1 MSDDTCFLDTNTLVY
16 ANDTSFPDKQAQA
29 RALVSG
35 VIASGKGCISTQ
47 VLAEFWVTVRL
58 KLKKPL
64 TAELARQQIAL
75 FNGFTIIAV
84 DQAIFLDALSI
95 QERYRISFWDAQI
108 LAAARRAGCSKVYS
122 EDMQD
127 GAVYGGMRVIDP
139 FSPHIE

>member
-16 ANDTSFPDKQAQA
+16 ANDTSFPDKQAKA

-35 VIASGKGCISTQ
+35 LIASGKGCISTQ

-64 TAELARQQIAL
+64 TAELTRQQIAL
-75 FNGFTIIAV
+75 FNGFAIVAV

-127 GAVYGGMRVIDP
+127 GAVYGEMRVIDP

>member
-1 MSDDTCFLDTNTLVY
+1 
-16 ANDTSFPDKQAQA
+16 
-29 RALVSG
+29 
-35 VIASGKGCISTQ
+35 
-47 VLAEFWVTVRL
+47 
-58 KLKKPL
+58 
-64 TAELARQQIAL
+64 
-75 FNGFTIIAV
+75 
-84 DQAIFLDALSI
+84 LSI